1 MGAYERVLVGLDLS
15 ESNAELILERA
26 CHLADPDAIEVL
38 HVSERLH
45 SHYEE
50 YPPNQSFPNSEIL
63 DEAIKKETDAHLER
77 FCRPFGIKKHRV
89 LGGHPAQV
97 LHEQTQVDVDVV
109 VIGTHGRHG
118 WRLLLGS
125 TPNAVIHG
133 TPCSVLAVRVNDE
146 ATHTDDAYKHIL
158 VALDLTDE
166 SSQIMAQAQ
175 RVAETTGAA
184 IEVCHVLKNRPNED
198 AERQALDALRE
209 LVTGY
214 DIGDDALYVTHGQ
227 TATEI
232 HRLADERGVDLVV
245 VGTHGKHGPELITGS
260 SANAVLHGANC
271 DALAVRI
278 TETAP

>member
-45 SHYEE
+45 SHYQE

-97 LHEQTQVDVDVV
+97 LHEQTQVDVDMV

-146 ATHTDDAYKHIL
+146 ATHTGDAYKHIL

-166 SSQIMAQAQ
+166 SSQIMA
-175 RVAETTGAA
+175 
-184 IEVCHVLKNRPNED
+184 
-198 AERQALDALRE
+198 
-209 LVTGY
+209 
-214 DIGDDALYVTHGQ
+214 
-227 TATEI
+227 
-232 HRLADERGVDLVV
+232 
-245 VGTHGKHGPELITGS
+245 
-260 SANAVLHGANC
+260 
-271 DALAVRI
+271 
-278 TETAP
+278 